1 MARVWRVNRH
11 TGIMSMGHPGSKT
24 SGRASD
30 RTHGDRRP
38 CFDRKWSYCH
48 ARWEKEDRLSEVN
61 KAVVRRWVEAV
72 DELLTDSYVCH
83 DPNSPEV
90 HGPEEEKRLIAMYL
104 TAFPDL
110 HFTVEDMVAEGDKVA
125 TRIGISATHRGELL
139 GIPPTEKRLA
149 FTAMELYRLAE
160 GKIDEQWIN
169 MDTLGMIQQLGV
181 VPAP

>member
-1 MARVWRVNRH
+1 
-11 TGIMSMGHPGSKT
+11 MS
-24 SGRASD
+24 
-30 RTHGDRRP
+30 
-38 CFDRKWSYCH
+38 
-48 ARWEKEDRLSEVN
+48 EEN
-61 KAVVRRWVEAV
+61 KAVVRRWVEAFNEGDIEAV
-72 DELLTDSYVCH
+72 DELLTDSYVRH

-110 HFTVEDMVAEGDKVA
+110 HFTVEDMVAEGGKVA

-160 GKIDEQWIN
+160 GKFDEQWVN
-169 MDTLGMIQQLGV
+169 VGTLGMMQQIGV
-181 VPAP
+181 IPAP

>member
-1 MARVWRVNRH
+1 
-11 TGIMSMGHPGSKT
+11 MS
-24 SGRASD
+24 
-30 RTHGDRRP
+30 
-38 CFDRKWSYCH
+38 
-48 ARWEKEDRLSEVN
+48 EEN

-139 GIPPTEKRLA
+139 GIPRPRSDWRLRQWSS
-149 FTAMELYRLAE
+149 TAWRMARSTSS
-160 GKIDEQWIN
+160 GSTWI
-169 MDTLGMIQQLGV
+169 
-181 VPAP
+181 PSA